1 MWQATIG
8 GHMVLPISHELED
21 RSRNWL
27 MAASEITRVLL
38 REANLRKALRVV
50 ARKLREV
57 SSADYVS
64 ISLADPRYPKGTA
77 LVEAADGMGADH
89 LSGHIILNNKQ
100 AVWTQVAQSGKGIIS
115 PDITHH
121 PAYNPPSELAETM
134 SGIGLAMYLPLAAG
148 EDVLGVMCAGWR
160 CDSPYSEIAEQEV
173 PWMEV
178 FAGEVAL
185 ALQQA
190 RAQTLVM
197 EDRDRIAKE
206 LHNVAV
212 TRMFEIG
219 TRLHVLTG
227 MTNQADVRQRLR
239 SAIDD
244 LDETIRQIGPAVFAF
259 GEGNVANQQPV
270 SVQLVEEVDAA
281 SSVLG
286 FTPRLVVHGRLDD
299 RLPPH
304 VGAELVSAVRESLAD
319 VATHASV
326 STINVHVHVTADQLT
341 LTVNDN
347 GQSGE
352 QASGRATLTWL
363 RERAERLGGAAAV
376 QPAAPTGT
384 VLSWRVPLQRQS

>member
-1 MWQATIG
+1 
-8 GHMVLPISHELED
+8 
-21 RSRNWL
+21 
-27 MAASEITRVLL
+27 
-38 REANLRKALRVV
+38 
-50 ARKLREV
+50 
-57 SSADYVS
+57 
-64 ISLADPRYPKGTA
+64 
-77 LVEAADGMGADH
+77 
-89 LSGHIILNNKQ
+89 
-100 AVWTQVAQSGKGIIS
+100 
-115 PDITHH
+115 
-121 PAYNPPSELAETM
+121 
-134 SGIGLAMYLPLAAG
+134 
-148 EDVLGVMCAGWR
+148 
-160 CDSPYSEIAEQEV
+160 
-173 PWMEV
+173 
-178 FAGEVAL
+178 
-185 ALQQA
+185 
-190 RAQTLVM
+190 M